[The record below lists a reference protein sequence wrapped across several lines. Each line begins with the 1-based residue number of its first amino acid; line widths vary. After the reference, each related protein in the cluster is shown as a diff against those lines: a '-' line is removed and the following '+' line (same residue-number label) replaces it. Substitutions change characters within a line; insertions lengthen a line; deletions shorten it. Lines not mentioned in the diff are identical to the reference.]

1 MSLERAPFGLPFPT
15 AKLPKKILI
24 VEDHNDARHMLTV
37 ALRKLGFEVHGT
49 ASSMAALKA
58 VREKKPDIVLL
69 DIGLAD
75 GQSGLLVCEKI
86 KAKNA
91 SVSPYV
97 IITSGHKSKDIVQEA
112 QRLGADAYLVKP
124 FRLSRLLE
132 IITAADVTS
141 KDFIVE
147 WQ

>member
-1 MSLERAPFGLPFPT
+1 MSQERAPFGLPFPT

-24 VEDHNDARHMLTV
+24 VEDHVDARHMLTL

-49 ASSMAALKA
+49 ASSAAALKA
-58 VREKKPDIVLL
+58 VQEKKPDVVLL

-75 GQSGLLVCEKI
+75 GPNGLLVCEKI
-86 KAKNA
+86 KAENA
-91 SVSPYV
+91 PGSPYV
-97 IITSGHKSKDIVQEA
+97 VVTSGHKSKEIVQEA
-112 QRLGADAYLVKP
+112 QRLGANAYLVKP

-132 IITAADVTS
+132 IVAAADVTS